1 VGKIR
6 PADLLLVAALPALLG
21 GCSPW
26 GIAIG
31 AGATA
36 ANAASEER
44 GFGQAVDD
52 NRIALAVQAKLLGA
66 DGGLLRKVDVEVREQ
81 RVLLAG
87 RVEARSMRVEAARL
101 AWEVDGV
108 KEVINQVAVADTLDT
123 GEYLHDLWIA
133 QKLGAVLL
141 VDAHVRSINYNID
154 CVAGTIYLM
163 GIAQDQAELQRVIDH
178 ARDIPYVR
186 QVVSYV
192 RLKGDPARHG
202 TTSAM
207 QPGADPLVQP

>member
-1 VGKIR
+1 VARIS
-6 PADLLLVAALPALLG
+6 PADLILVAALPALLG

-26 GIAIG
+26 GVAIG

-52 NRIALAVQAKLLGA
+52 NRIALAVQAKLLAA
-66 DGGLLRKVDVEVREQ
+66 DAGLLRKVDVEVRER

-87 RVEARSMRVEAARL
+87 RVEARAMRVEAARL

-108 KEVINQVAVADTLDT
+108 KEVIDEVVVAGTLDT
-123 GEYLHDLWIA
+123 GQYLHDLWIA
-133 QKLGAVLL
+133 EKLAAVLL

-178 ARDIPYVR
+178 ARDIAYVR

-192 RLKGDPARHG
+192 RVKGDPARG
-202 TTSAM
+202 GPTSAM
-207 QPGADPLVQP
+207 QRAAGDP